1 MCISAVPPQAASHAS
16 YLARRLKKQFP
27 KLRIVVALWTNE
39 GVDKVRPR
47 LLGAGIDEV
56 ATRLPDVL
64 AQLR

>member
-1 MCISAVPPQAASHAS
+1 
-16 YLARRLKKQFP
+16 
-27 KLRIVVALWTNE
+27 VVALWTNE